1 MKKIKSF
8 LKSKKYR
15 NVVKPE
21 IKRFLAVVFF
31 TFIYGIG
38 VAWFLEDSVVPMYT
52 GGMPGLAQVLRDLFV
67 KYNIINEISGKTF
80 MSLFIFLSNIP
91 LLLLGWFGVSK
102 KFTLYSLVSV
112 IIQSTVIGFIPD
124 SILGLSNLNHALLAS
139 ILGGLLIGVGV
150 GGALKYGGSTGGVD
164 IIAQYF
170 SLKKGKS
177 VGFISMI
184 MNLAIAVLGA
194 LITGGTQIETSAGVL
209 ATISAGVIFSYTMV
223 RIIVTTLATDYIH
236 TSYQYLSV
244 EIITENPRAIVDEVL
259 HRLGRGLTLIKVEG
273 AYSNHEKTMVM
284 VVISNYELESLI
296 EIIKEVDIKAFV
308 MAKPVKNVV
317 GNFKKKRIA

>member
-15 NVVKPE
+15 NIIKPE

-209 ATISAGVIFSYTMV
+209 TTISAGVIFSYTMV